1 MMMIFGDSHAE
12 CFKNQ
17 NCELM
22 NITTHVFTSS
32 SALGLSNPN
41 ARKQTG
47 NKILEI
53 LKTVPKTTK
62 IMFYYGKVDVDFV
75 LNNKLNA
82 DPNLSVED
90 MWALI
95 PSQVERYIN
104 FVRPL
109 SREWHVCVMGLFVTH
124 LTDENMFG
132 NLGYAT
138 RIMPREATY
147 EKYTACLKAECAKYG
162 IQYCDAPVIDMS
174 KYMPKEPFD
183 HHLHKD
189 VYIEW
194 IPTLCGVLHS
204 RHHVNSTM

>member
-1 MMMIFGDSHAE
+1 MMIFGDSHSE
-12 CFKNQ
+12 CFQ
-17 NCELM
+17 NEHCANN
-22 NITTHVFTSS
+22 NIVTHVFSSS

-62 IMFYYGKVDVDFV
+62 IMFYYGKVDLEFV

-95 PSQVERYIN
+95 PIQVERYIK
-104 FVRPL
+104 FVLPL
-109 SREWHVCVMGLFVTH
+109 SRQWHVCVMGLFSTH
-124 LTDENMFG
+124 LTDESMLN
-132 NLGYAT
+132 NLRVEQNAV

-147 EKYTACLKAECAKYG
+147 EKYTTRLKSECSKYG
-162 IQYCDAPVIDMS
+162 IQYCDAPIIDKS
-174 KYMPKEPFD
+174 KYMPMNPID
-183 HHLHKD
+183 HHLHTN

-194 IPTLCGVLHS
+194 IPTLCSIL
-204 RHHVNSTM
+204 RPPN